1 MASVTIGVGSYGA
14 WQGVVEQVGQSQSG
28 NYSNVRVRGI
38 MKNNG
43 QGTSWGSA
51 SKSIS
56 GTNSWSGSGSF
67 NVGAGASLTFIDQT
81 FRVYHNS
88 DGTRKVA
95 YVITLGATGTTT
107 FGNGGSVSVSL
118 SLTRISE
125 RPSAPGKPSFS
136 NALPTSVTVS
146 WAASSNNGGSSID
159 YYLLRYWPNKDGTGS
174 YIDHSKANNRSRTV
188 TGLTPGQYYKFVVY
202 AHNGSSDNDGYSDR
216 SSANVIQML
225 AGAWL
230 KISGAWKL
238 AVPYINVAGVWKLA
252 VPYIKSG
259 GVWKMT
265 S

>member
-51 SKSIS
+51 SRSIS
-56 GTNSWSGSGSF
+56 GTNSWSGSGDF
-67 NVGAGASLTFIDQT
+67 NIGAGASLTFIDHT
-81 FRVYHNS
+81 FRVNHNS
-88 DGTRKVA
+88 DGTRQVA
-95 YVITLGATGTTT
+95 YVIHLGSTSTTT
-107 FGNGGSVSVSL
+107 FGSGGSVTVSL
-118 SLTRISE
+118 SLRRIAKK
-125 RPSAPGKPSFS
+125 PSPPGKPSFS
-136 NALPTSVTVS
+136 NELPTSVTVS
-146 WAASSNNGGSSID
+146 WAASTNNGGTSID
-159 YYLLRYWPNKDGTGS
+159 HYLLRYWPNAAGTGS
-174 YIDHSKANNRSRTV
+174 YIDHSKANNRSRVV
-188 TGLTPGQYYKFVVY
+188 TGLTPGRTYRFVVY
-202 AHNGSSDNDGYSDR
+202 AHNGSADNDGYSDR
-216 SSANVIQML
+216 SSANIFQML
-225 AGAWL
+225 AGVWL
-230 KISGAWKL
+230 KISGVWKL